1 RKPNGGVESLRAIP
15 WIFAWTQNRLMLPA
29 WLGAHKALQQA
40 IDGGKL
46 AVLEEMSAQW
56 PFFRTRLEML
66 EMVFLKADV
75 WLAEYYDT
83 RLVPQELW
91 GLGKQLRQE
100 LAESIEVVL
109 KLSPRGDLLE
119 DQPWIKESIKLRNP
133 YTDPLNVLQAE
144 LLNRSRNHPETL
156 HPELDK
162 ALMVTIAGIA
172 AGMRNT
178 G

>member
-1 RKPNGGVESLRAIP
+1 MINLKFFCHCCADKLRKLPIE
-15 WIFAWTQNRLMLPA
+15 RLQPSRFQPRKAMDPA
-29 WLGAHKALQQA
+29 
-40 IDGGKL
+40 
-46 AVLEEMSAQW
+46 
-56 PFFRTRLEML
+56 RL
-66 EMVFLKADV
+66 
-75 WLAEYYDT
+75 
-83 RLVPQELW
+83 
-91 GLGKQLRQE
+91 QE
-100 LAESIEVVL
+100 LADSIEVVL

-144 LLNRSRNHPETL
+144 LLNRSRNQSETL

>member
-1 RKPNGGVESLRAIP
+1 
-15 WIFAWTQNRLMLPA
+15 
-29 WLGAHKALQQA
+29 
-40 IDGGKL
+40 
-46 AVLEEMSAQW
+46 
-56 PFFRTRLEML
+56 ML

-83 RLVPQELW
+83 RLVPKELW

-100 LAESIEVVL
+100 LADSIQVVL
-109 KLSPRGDLLE
+109 ELRPQGDLLD

-133 YTDPLNVLQAE
+133 YTDPLNVLQVE
-144 LLNRSRNHPETL
+144 LLGRSRKNPETL
-156 HPELDK
+156 HPELDQ

>member
-1 RKPNGGVESLRAIP
+1 
-15 WIFAWTQNRLMLPA
+15 
-29 WLGAHKALQQA
+29 
-40 IDGGKL
+40 
-46 AVLEEMSAQW
+46 
-56 PFFRTRLEML
+56 ML
-66 EMVFLKADV
+66 EMVFLKADA

-100 LAESIEVVL
+100 LADSIEVVL

-144 LLNRSRNHPETL
+144 LLNRSRNQSETL